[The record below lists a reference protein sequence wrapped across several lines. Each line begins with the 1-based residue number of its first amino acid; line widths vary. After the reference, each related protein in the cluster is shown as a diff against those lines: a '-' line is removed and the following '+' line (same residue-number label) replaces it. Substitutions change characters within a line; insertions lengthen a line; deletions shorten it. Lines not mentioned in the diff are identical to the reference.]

1 MTLLR
6 RVAALARADDPE
18 TGWIVR
24 VALSGL
30 LIWALIGR
38 ATAPLVAALVCWFV
52 FVAADHRWPRPARV
66 ALAVAALVPA
76 AVIGSSDD
84 GTAQLFLFS
93 ALFVFVMLPRTP
105 LWAVLGLTAAVPAVM
120 VIAGRGLTAVLVQ
133 GAVIAIVVLFSLHR
147 REHRLRTEER
157 AKTHEAQ
164 ARAAA
169 LDERA
174 RIARELHDVLAH
186 SLGALAVQLEVAEA
200 ELTEKRDVTAAV
212 TRVRRARSLARDG
225 LTEAR
230 SAVAALRADV
240 SPLPRA
246 LADLAAAHRAD
257 HGVPVS
263 FCTRGSARELG
274 PAAEVALVR
283 TAREALTNAAKH
295 ACGVAVDI
303 SLEFSGSQARLII
316 ANDSDISDPSGG
328 YGLVGARERL
338 ALAGGTLEA
347 GAADGVWR
355 VVAEVPA

>member
-6 RVAALARADDPE
+6 RAAVLIRADDPE

-24 VALSGL
+24 VALSAL
-30 LIWALIGR
+30 LIWALIGQ
-38 ATAPLVAALVCWFV
+38 ATAPLIAALVCWFG
-52 FVAADHRWPRPARV
+52 FVATDHRWPRLARV
-66 ALAVAALVPA
+66 SLAVAALLPA
-76 AVIGSSDD
+76 AVVGDADD
-84 GTAQLFLFS
+84 GSAQLFLFA
-93 ALFVFVMLPRTP
+93 ALFIFVMLPRTP
-105 LWAVLGLTAAVPAVM
+105 LRAVLGLTAAVLAVM
-120 VIAGRGLTAVLVQ
+120 SLSIRGSAMLAQ
-133 GAVIAIVVLFSLHR
+133 AAVIVIVVLFSLHR

-157 AKTHEAQ
+157 ARTHEAQ

-200 ELTEKRDVTAAV
+200 ELTEKRDLAAAA
-212 TRVRRARSLARDG
+212 TRIRRARKLARDG

-240 SPLPRA
+240 PPMPRA

-257 HGVPVS
+257 HGVQIS
-263 FCTRGSARELG
+263 LRTRGSAHTLN

-283 TAREALTNAAKH
+283 TAREAFTNAARH
-295 ACGVAVDI
+295 APGADVTV
-303 SLEFSGSQARLII
+303 SLEYTNSAVRLII
-316 ANDSDISDPSGG
+316 ANKCDGADSGGG

-347 GAADGVWR
+347 GAADGMWR

>member
-6 RVAALARADDPE
+6 RAAALVRADDPE

-24 VALSGL
+24 IALSAL
-30 LIWALIGR
+30 LIWALPGQ
-38 ATAPLVAALVCWFV
+38 ATPPLVAALVCWFV
-52 FVAADHRWPRPARV
+52 FVATDHRWPRLARTS
-66 ALAVAALVPA
+66 LAVAAVLPA
-76 AVIGSSDD
+76 AVVGGDGNGS
-84 GTAQLFLFS
+84 AQLFLFA
-93 ALFVFVMLPRTP
+93 ALFIFVMLPRIP
-105 LWAVLGLTAAVPAVM
+105 LWAILGVTAAVVAVM
-120 VIAGRGLTAVLVQ
+120 SLSIRSSAVLAQ
-133 GAVIAIVVLFSLHR
+133 AAVIVIVVLFSLHR

-157 AKTHEAQ
+157 ARTHEAQ

-200 ELTEKRDVTAAV
+200 ELTEKRDLTAAA
-212 TRVRRARSLARDG
+212 TRVRRARKLARDG

-240 SPLPRA
+240 PPLPRA
-246 LADLAAAHRAD
+246 LADLAAAHHAD
-257 HGVPVS
+257 HGVQAS
-263 FCTRGSARELG
+263 LCTHGSAHNLN

-295 ACGVAVDI
+295 APGTDVTVLLECTDSAVRLTVANKC
-303 SLEFSGSQARLII
+303 EGSS
-316 ANDSDISDPSGG
+316 SDGG

-347 GAADGVWR
+347 GVADGMWH